1 MGFKTTCLPRPTS
14 EWVLCNPTFACRLG
28 VDDVDS
34 YEQLQRF
41 VRIVS
46 EGSPVRHFVVHARKC
61 FLQGLNPHQNRTVP
75 PLRHS
80 WVYALR

>member
-1 MGFKTTCLPRPTS
+1 M
-14 EWVLCNPTFACRLG
+14 
-28 VDDVDS
+28 DS